1 MASKR
6 NLMIG
11 AGAAVLAVAG
21 VAFAAQQNNE
31 ANENRLIGE
40 HSENEI
46 PLNQVPA
53 AAMNAARAKLASI
66 REAELVTRK
75 ADGSTLYELEGKDKA
90 GKKVGLY
97 ITPEGQVLGGGAEGD
112 HDEDGD

>member
-21 VAFAAQQNNE
+21 VALAAQRSNE
-31 ANENRLIGE
+31 ANENRIIGE
-40 HSENEI
+40 HSEKEI

-53 AAMNAARAKLASI
+53 TAMNAARAQLSSV

-75 ADGSTLYELEGKDKA
+75 ADGSTLYALEGKDKA
-90 GKKVGLY
+90 GRKIEVY
-97 ITPEGQVLGGGAEGD
+97 VTPEGRVIGNGPEGD
-112 HDEDGD
+112 DDEDGD